1 MFDKRIKQA
10 IVNEYLVGGS
20 SYRKIGKKY
29 GVNRWTVNRWVLD
42 YQSSVEN
49 ELLEAKAAT
58 LQAMKEDN
66 STVPSSP
73 SLAAQ
78 IKELQKQLEQE
89 QLHNRLLTA
98 MIDIA
103 EEELKIP
110 IRKKYGTRQSKK

>member
-1 MFDKRIKQA
+1 MFDERIKQA
-10 IVNEYLVGGS
+10 IINEYLVGGS

-42 YQSSVEN
+42 YQCSVEN
-49 ELLEAKAAT
+49 DLLEAKAT
-58 LQAMKEDN
+58 ILQAMKETK
-66 STVPSSP
+66 STVPPSS
-73 SLAAQ
+73 SLDAQ

-103 EEELKIP
+103 EDELKIP
-110 IRKKYGTRQSKK
+110 IRKKYGTKQSKK

>member
-20 SYRKIGKKY
+20 SYRQIGAKY
-29 GVNRWTVNRWVLD
+29 GVSYKTVNRWVLACENAANAQILELKLANLPLMKD
-42 YQSSVEN
+42 EKPIDQQSS
-49 ELLEAKAAT
+49 
-58 LQAMKEDN
+58 
-66 STVPSSP
+66 

-78 IKELQKQLEQE
+78 VKELQKQLEQE
-89 QLHNRLLTA
+89 KLHNRLLTA

>member
-1 MFDKRIKQA
+1 MFDKRLRQA

-29 GVNRWTVNRWVLD
+29 GIDYKTVNRWVLA

-58 LQAMKEDN
+58 LQTMKEDN
-66 STVPSSP
+66 STVPPSSL
-73 SLAAQ
+73 LAAQ
-78 IKELQKQLEQE
+78 IKELQKQLAQE

-110 IRKKYGTRQSKK
+110 IRKKYGTKQSKI